1 MGKNN
6 TKAEKA
12 KRNLEYAKKFK
23 KRRPSGRGGRPPFR
37 PSPAQGSAAPTGGH
51 GTERPSFEA
60 VCTTCGTQTT
70 VPFEPTPGK
79 PVLCRSCFTASK
91 SV

>member
-23 KRRPSGRGGRPPFR
+23 KRRSSSRGGRPAFR
-37 PSPAQGSAAPTGGH
+37 PSPAAQSTAPAGAGNA
-51 GTERPSFEA
+51 ERPSFEA

-79 PVLCRSCFTASK
+79 PVLCRSCFVANK
-91 SV
+91 PV

>member
-23 KRRPSGRGGRPPFR
+23 KRRPSGRGGRPAFR
-37 PSPAQGSAAPTGGH
+37 PSPAPSSSGPSPSS
-51 GTERPSFEA
+51 ERPSFEA
-60 VCTTCGTQTT
+60 TCTTCATKTT

-79 PVLCRSCFTASK
+79 PVLCRSCFMANK

>member
-23 KRRPSGRGGRPPFR
+23 KRRPSARGGRPPFR
-37 PSPAQGSAAPTGGH
+37 PSPSPGSSSPSGFNSD
-51 GTERPSFEA
+51 RPSFDA
-60 VCTTCGTQTT
+60 VCTTCGTKTT

-79 PVLCRSCFTASK
+79 PVLCRNCFVASRP
-91 SV
+91 V

>member
-23 KRRPSGRGGRPPFR
+23 KRRPSGRGGRPAFR
-37 PSPAQGSAAPTGGH
+37 PSPAQGSSAPAGGH
-51 GTERPSFEA
+51 SERPSFEA
-60 VCTTCGTQTT
+60 VCTTCGTKTT

-79 PVLCRSCFTASK
+79 PVLCRSCFTANRP
-91 SV
+91 V

>member
-12 KRNLEYAKKFK
+12 KRNQEYAKKFK
-23 KRRPSGRGGRPPFR
+23 KRRPAMRGGRPSFR
-37 PSPAQGSAAPTGGH
+37 PSPAAGSGAPSGPS
-51 GTERPSFEA
+51 TERASFEA
-60 VCTTCGTQTT
+60 VCTACGTQTT

-79 PVLCRSCFTASK
+79 PVLCRSCFTANRPA
-91 SV
+91 

>member
-1 MGKNN
+1 MGKNK

-23 KRRPSGRGGRPPFR
+23 KRRSSSRGGRPPFR
-37 PSPAQGSAAPTGGH
+37 PSPAQGPAAPSGQT
-51 GTERPSFEA
+51 TERASFEA
-60 VCTTCGTQTT
+60 VCTTCGAQTT

-79 PVLCRSCFTASK
+79 PVLCRTCFVASK
-91 SV
+91 PV